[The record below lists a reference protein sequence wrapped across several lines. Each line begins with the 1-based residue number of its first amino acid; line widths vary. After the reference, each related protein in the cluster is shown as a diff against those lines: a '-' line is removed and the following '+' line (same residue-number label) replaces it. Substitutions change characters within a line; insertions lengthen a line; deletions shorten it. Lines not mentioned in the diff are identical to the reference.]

1 MAGSRVSSLVTDS
14 RVRVHIPLPAVRP
27 RQRSWGTS
35 LPQSVIWI
43 RYVGWV
49 FDTHRW
55 IRELIPLI
63 EGTETPGRNGLPLVL
78 RVMSNHVGTRG
89 THVRRFSRC
98 LTHSRLPP
106 VAWDPL
112 SRCSGLGYLGGCR
125 VRRPSAL
132 RMAISLPGLPPFL
145 PPSTWGVLV
154 PRAWRSRPG
163 VTGGARHNY

>member
-1 MAGSRVSSLVTDS
+1 MAESPQGAPRADS

-35 LPQSVIWI
+35 LPQSVIW
-43 RYVGWV
+43 YFV
-49 FDTHRW
+49 FASFYETPNGLDSPFVVS
-55 IRELIPLI
+55 IPLLR
-63 EGTETPGRNGLPLVL
+63 TATPGRNGLPLVL

-163 VTGGARHNY
+163 LGDW